1 MWWLYWE
8 FSLQVDKTAL
18 CHWKGSTVSSRCLGH
33 FAFTC
38 CRVLNVLNE
47 DERFQGFRKAAAL
60 QRGVLDPPRLWRWSG
75 GKVARGAFQPRSARC
90 ASRARNLRAPERFR
104 ARSPPSH
111 PMRAFRRSFG
121 GIPRGCERFGGISGG
136 CVPPEATCLCL
147 AAAPI
152 HCAFQWREVSCDYI
166 ASSFFLGIF
175 AVRVKTL
182 LPIYEIRMRWNWN
195 NNSNTKMDCSWINV
209 NNLSRSLNAM
219 KLSSAWIPPRP
230 PAKQNQIQ
238 KMYQKG

>member
-1 MWWLYWE
+1 MFWMKMRDSKDSARQQLSSAV
-8 FSLQVDKTAL
+8 SLT
-18 CHWKGSTVSSRCLGH
+18 HLG
-33 FAFTC
+33 FAAG
-38 CRVLNVLNE
+38 R
-47 DERFQGFRKAAAL
+47 
-60 QRGVLDPPRLWRWSG
+60 G
-75 GKVARGAFQPRSARC
+75 GKCRGAFQPRSARC

-104 ARSPPSH
+104 ARSPPIQCAHSGEVLV
-111 PMRAFRRSFG
+111 AFREVA
-121 GIPRGCERFGGISGG
+121 RGFGGISGG
-136 CVPPEATCLCL
+136 CVPPKATCLCL
-147 AAAPI
+147 PAAPI